1 MTLQNVLAQAATG
14 GAQQQPNNYIPM
26 LMMVLVFV
34 AMWFLIIAPQRKKMK
49 EHDKMV
55 SALKPGDEIVTSG
68 GLYGTIQQV
77 QGDRLVIKISDNVRV
92 ELAKGFISAKVT
104 PETK

>member
-1 MTLQNVLAQAATG
+1 MTSINVLAQAATG
-14 GAQQQPNNYIPM
+14 GAQQPNSMIPM

-34 AMWFLIIAPQRKKMK
+34 GMWFLIIAPQRKKLK

-55 SALKPGDEIVTSG
+55 NALKSGDEIVTSG

-77 QGDRLVIKISDNVRV
+77 RDDRFVIKISDDVRV
-92 ELAKGFISAKVT
+92 EVAKGFVSTRVNAPAAK
-104 PETK
+104 

>member
-1 MTLQNVLAQAATG
+1 MTLLNVLAQAATG
-14 GAQQQPNNYIPM
+14 GAQQQGSLIPM

-34 AMWFLIIAPQRKKMK
+34 AMWFLIIAPQRKKLK
-49 EHDKMV
+49 EHEKMV
-55 SALKPGDEIVTSG
+55 NALKPGDEIITSG

-92 ELAKGFISAKVT
+92 ELAKGFISTKVT
-104 PETK
+104 PESK

>member
-1 MTLQNVLAQAATG
+1 MTLHNVLAQAATG
-14 GAQQQPNNYIPM
+14 GAQQQSSLIPM

-34 AMWFLIIAPQRKKMK
+34 AMWFLIIAPQRKKLK
-49 EHDKMV
+49 EHEKMV

-92 ELAKGFISAKVT
+92 ELAKGFISTKVT
-104 PETK
+104 PESK